1 MVKEFQS
8 SDRDDQARVWG
19 YVMPSEQK
27 RSESLRPPSR
37 VLRNASR
44 HSGALRLCVIGKY
57 LSKFSLR
64 YISGRHQLRVTQELV
79 LGQRDQRF
87 HSVTGSVLTISSLA
101 WYDMPSL
108 NRLRGL
114 RRYCNES
121 KEGRR
126 NKECTSLSK

>member
-1 MVKEFQS
+1 MNTLTILYKSFIFRLGS
-8 SDRDDQARVWG
+8 GG

-37 VLRNASR
+37 VSRNASR

-64 YISGRHQLRVTQELV
+64 YISGRHQLGVTQELV

-87 HSVTGSVLTISSLA
+87 RIL
-101 WYDMPSL
+101 
-108 NRLRGL
+108 
-114 RRYCNES
+114 
-121 KEGRR
+121 
-126 NKECTSLSK
+126 

>member
-1 MVKEFQS
+1 MNTLTILYKSFILRLGS
-8 SDRDDQARVWG
+8 GG

-64 YISGRHQLRVTQELV
+64 YISGRHQLGVTQELV

-87 HSVTGSVLTISSLA
+87 HSVTGSVLTISSLG
-101 WYDMPSL
+101 MICL
-108 NRLRGL
+108 
-114 RRYCNES
+114 
-121 KEGRR
+121 
-126 NKECTSLSK
+126 LSTDFVD